1 MNFFLA
7 KWTKNGT
14 ISFSSI
20 NVFSLH
26 HQWSKLSTLVVIFGA
41 FQLIIRNCASETK
54 YNSVAQLSRE
64 NSKTKTENWN
74 THKKLRIETRVT
86 HSTHTLCQFSFRAV
100 HFHLYIICIPNW
112 AAHKCKMEWINI
124 TESNW
129 ASAWLIMSFKWN
141 HSVKL
146 AIVSLHFSCLLSH
159 LWFLWWMTDL
169 FLWVSAHLFSQI
181 KLNLLHAFEWKNDFS
196 YLYVRMGFFC

>member
-1 MNFFLA
+1 MCSVCIIIGANYQRLLLYSVHFSWLFEIVHPRR
-7 KWTKNGT
+7 NT
-14 ISFSSI
+14 IPS
-20 NVFSLH
+20 H
-26 HQWSKLSTLVVIFGA
+26 
-41 FQLIIRNCASETK
+41 NCLE
-54 YNSVAQLSRE
+54 
-64 NSKTKTENWN
+64 
-74 THKKLRIETRVT
+74 RIETHTKSWELKRESHT
-86 HSTHTLCQFSFRAV
+86 AHTLCQFSFRAV

-146 AIVSLHFSCLLSH
+146 AIVSSHFCCLLSH

-169 FLWVSAHLFSQI
+169 CLWVSAHLFSRI
-181 KLNLLHAFEWKNDFS
+181 KLNSLHAFEWKNEFS
-196 YLYVRMGFFC
+196 HLYVRMGFFC